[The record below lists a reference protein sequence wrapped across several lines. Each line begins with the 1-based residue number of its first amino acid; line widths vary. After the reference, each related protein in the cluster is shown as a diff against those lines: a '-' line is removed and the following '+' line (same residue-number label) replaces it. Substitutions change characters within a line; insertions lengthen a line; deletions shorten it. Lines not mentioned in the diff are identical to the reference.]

1 MFLFSCL
8 LFHVSEINQVRLEK
22 GWKSEKVPMVN
33 FFKLPLKWSE
43 KLMLAQI
50 ISRAAICLL
59 FLVFLC
65 VLIRVLIAPIC
76 VLIAPICNSTGI
88 CCCYD
93 FEAVGCLKVYVNN

>member
-22 GWKSEKVPMVN
+22 GWKSEKVPRVI

-59 FLVFLC
+59 FLVFLLMSAIN
-65 VLIRVLIAPIC
+65 VTC

-88 CCCYD
+88 CCC
-93 FEAVGCLKVYVNN
+93 L